1 MQKTILIITTL
12 VLFGAASINAYAQDT
27 ETKKSGNTST
37 IDAWREALPGKEEP
51 YTDPSAAENK
61 NNVEETAADI
71 ERKVMSLEQNLM
83 DAYKQ
88 RNSETLKT
96 ILADDFMPAG
106 ANIKVAKPNKNT
118 YISWA
123 LKNSE
128 LSAYTIEKISVRVYG
143 TTALATVNYKKQTT
157 AADTTSEKPLTATD
171 VWVKNGTEW
180 QLVSHHLSPSPEV
193 VNR

>member
-51 YTDPSAAENK
+51 YTDPSAENK

-106 ANIKVAKPNKNT
+106 ANINIAKPNKNT

-128 LSAYTIEKISVRVYG
+128 LSAYAIEKITVRVYG

-157 AADTTSEKPLTATD
+157 AADAPSGENLTATD

-180 QLVSHHLSPSPEV
+180 QLVSHHLSPSPKV
-193 VNR
+193 VSR